1 MATKLPVE
9 KKPVT
14 ETISDKAFILADKAA
29 SSAEAAYA
37 AASEK
42 VTEIAKPLKDA
53 TLAAPAKASAVAKA
67 AVKTASAAK
76 PTKTVKAQ
84 AAKVAK
90 IAQNKS
96 IKPVVATI
104 KATKAAP
111 VKTVKTTVSKGTKTM
126 TDTVKNYAE
135 TAKAQFEAMFGD
147 SFGDMGTKAKDM
159 MAQGQKVAA
168 DVVEFSKGN
177 LEAVVESGKIT
188 AKGVEVLARDGFDYG
203 RKSMEDTTAAIKS
216 MTAVKSPTEFMTLNT
231 ELSKKAFD
239 SAVAQASKQSE
250 LMLKLANDAFAPIS
264 GRFSVAMSKFKN
276 AA

>member
-1 MATKLPVE
+1 
-9 KKPVT
+9 
-14 ETISDKAFILADKAA
+14 
-29 SSAEAAYA
+29 
-37 AASEK
+37 
-42 VTEIAKPLKDA
+42 
-53 TLAAPAKASAVAKA
+53 
-67 AVKTASAAK
+67 
-76 PTKTVKAQ
+76 
-84 AAKVAK
+84 
-90 IAQNKS
+90 
-96 IKPVVATI
+96 
-104 KATKAAP
+104 
-111 VKTVKTTVSKGTKTM
+111 M

-135 TAKAQFEAMFGD
+135 KAKDQFVDMFGET
-147 SFGDMGTKAKDM
+147 FGDMGTKAKDM

-188 AKGVEVLARDGFDYG
+188 AKGVEVMARDGFDYG
-203 RKSMEDTTAAIKS
+203 RKSVEETTAAIKS